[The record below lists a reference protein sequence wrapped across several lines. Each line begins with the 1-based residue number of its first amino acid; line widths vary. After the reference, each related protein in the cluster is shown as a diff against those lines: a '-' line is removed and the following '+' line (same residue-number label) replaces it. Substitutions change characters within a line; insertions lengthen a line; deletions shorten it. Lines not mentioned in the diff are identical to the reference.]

1 MMDAIG
7 CYPMEIISALS
18 KFFESAVSKGQ
29 DYTMETIDVSQIR
42 GQ

>member
-29 DYTMETIDVSQIR
+29 DYTMDVSQIR